1 MSDVVVRGSL
11 RKKVR
16 KPGSDKATYA
26 FLKCDD
32 GADDCFMLPTAFIDG
47 SSFEEVQ
54 EGQRLEFEPFVHV
67 DERTGEQRGRRAR
80 NVRVIES

>member
-1 MSDVVVRGSL
+1 
-11 RKKVR
+11 
-16 KPGSDKATYA
+16 
-26 FLKCDD
+26 
-32 GADDCFMLPTAFIDG
+32 MLPTAFIDG

-54 EGQRLEFEPFVHV
+54 EGQRLEFEPFDHV